1 MTLSTLIQSLVE
13 RAQLI
18 QQQPHSAL
26 SAVSS
31 QARSLL
37 YSANMYKE
45 SCLEVFVLLQAQSQA
60 EWRFRGEHDL
70 LDTIPQ
76 SPAPSLRLCLWGSFR
91 FFQENK
97 SPTRSDWVRRSSA
110 HVLVGWRN
118 LDFKIPTTK
127 YKNWY
132 YKWKPLCNLT
142 WLDAQFVICAS
153 QSEQW
158 KREKV

>member
-18 QQQPHSAL
+18 QQQPRSAL

-76 SPAPSLRLCLWGSFR
+76 SPAPSLCRCLWGSFP

-97 SPTRSDWVRRSSA
+97 SPTLSNRGRRSSA
-110 HVLVGWRN
+110 RVWLGWRN
-118 LDFKIPTTK
+118 LDFRVPTTECK
-127 YKNWY
+127 FDIINE
-132 YKWKPLCNLT
+132 
-142 WLDAQFVICAS
+142 WLNECVICAS
-153 QSEQW
+153 QSAM
-158 KREKV
+158 KAKGID